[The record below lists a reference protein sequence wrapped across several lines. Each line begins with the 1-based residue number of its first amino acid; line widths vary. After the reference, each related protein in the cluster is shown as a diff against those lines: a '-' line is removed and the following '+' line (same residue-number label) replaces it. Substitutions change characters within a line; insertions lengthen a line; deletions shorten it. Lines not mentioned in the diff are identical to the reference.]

1 MVKKGVVKKDEI
13 GKVDPRTLN
22 KEQKFELARRM
33 HEDRTDGLTYRQ
45 IATKYSVSV
54 DTVHRYVKQYLPA
67 ATQGA
72 AEMWREHEIEKLDEL
87 ESKIWKMLDKRYYK
101 VDHGKLIRIEDEN
114 TGEEVPLLDDGPI
127 LAAADRLLKISERR
141 SKMLGLDKPVQAEV
155 THKAESV
162 DSELLDVLKKVQER
176 AKAEEDAIV
185 EAEVVE
191 DAPPAIEGGSDV
203 VEDR

>member
-1 MVKKGVVKKDEI
+1 
-13 GKVDPRTLN
+13 TC
-22 KEQKFELARRM
+22 A
-33 HEDRTDGLTYRQ
+33 
-45 IATKYSVSV
+45 
-54 DTVHRYVKQYLPA
+54 LP
-67 ATQGA
+67 
-72 AEMWREHEIEKLDEL
+72 IF
-87 ESKIWKMLDKRYYK
+87 
-101 VDHGKLIRIEDEN
+101 EDEN

-155 THKAESV
+155 SHKAESV